1 VIENVCGDLTLEGCQ
16 VRGGSCGIKV
26 QESAGVVMR
35 FCDVRDSKAHGV
47 YVAKQGWTS
56 IEKSHIFNCQCG
68 VLVGQLGSQ
77 ASLRETDIDTC
88 LQVGVMVHS
97 SAAVLL
103 ETCTVR
109 RNGIAG
115 VCLSAGARGVL
126 SKNKIEGNGQVGV
139 MVVENSAASINDN
152 ALRGNSVWSI
162 YVAKCCVSRV
172 AARDNSID
180 TRHIPL
186 EKEAIDTDAE
196 DAAAPIMPRELVFS
210 TSPSPLSP
218 DRKPCDNQFGTD
230 DARSSAR
237 PMSDFTRH
245 DSWRPNVVGV
255 DGDCEIG
262 AESEH
267 DDATWTA
274 R

>member
-1 VIENVCGDLTLEGCQ
+1 MRSGPHLTRRFFLAGCQ

-26 QESAGVVMR
+26 QESAGVIMR
-35 FCDVRDSKAHGV
+35 FCDVRDSKEHGV
-47 YVAKQGWTS
+47 YVAKQGWIS
-56 IEKSHIFNCQCG
+56 IEKSHIFSCQCG

-88 LQVGVMVHS
+88 SQVGVMVYS

-103 ETCTVR
+103 EACTVH

-139 MVVENSAASINDN
+139 MVVEKSAASINDN

-172 AARDNSID
+172 AARDNSVD

-186 EKEAIDTDAE
+186 EKEATGTDAE
-196 DAAAPIMPRELVFS
+196 DATAPIMPRELVFS
-210 TSPSPLSP
+210 MSPSPLSP
-218 DRKPCDNQFGTD
+218 DSKSGD
-230 DARSSAR
+230 DHSGAANAPAGAR

-245 DSWRPNVVGV
+245 DSWRPSGVSPAEPLWVDEV
-255 DGDCEIG
+255 DGDGG
-262 AESEH
+262 AGFP
-267 DDATWTA
+267 
-274 R
+274 